1 MPAVRIVSALLIGSH
16 QLGGL
21 LSGWGYPVVFAFV
34 AIESL
39 GVPFPGET
47 ALIAA
52 AVYAGSGHHLDIAYV
67 IAAAA
72 AGAIVGDNAGFALGH
87 AGGWRLVR
95 RYGRHVRFTE
105 SRVKLGCYLFMRH
118 GGKLVFFGRFVIGL
132 RTWAAFLAG
141 TNRMPWP
148 RFLAFNAAGGIAWA
162 TIYGLGYFYLGG
174 ALERAS
180 TATDIALATLLVVAI
195 AGWVFYLRRH
205 EGRLTLRA
213 EQALGG
219 VLDERRHG
227 VGP

>member
-1 MPAVRIVSALLIGSH
+1 VPVVHMVSALLVSSH
-16 QLGGL
+16 QIDGL
-21 LSGWGYPVVFAFV
+21 LAGWGYVVVFAFV

-52 AVYAGSGHHLDIAYV
+52 AVYAGSTHHLGIAYV
-67 IAAAA
+67 IAAGA
-72 AGAIVGDNAGFALGH
+72 AGAIVGDNAGFALGRW
-87 AGGWRLVR
+87 GGVRLLR
-95 RYGRHVRFTE
+95 RYGPYVRLTE
-105 SRVKLGCYLFMRH
+105 SRAKLGRYLFMRH
-118 GGKLVFFGRFVIGL
+118 GGKLVFFGRFLTGL

-141 TNRMPWP
+141 TNRMSWR

-162 TIYGLGYFYLGG
+162 LLYGLGYFYLGG

-180 TATDIALATLLVVAI
+180 SATDIALTILLVLLI

-205 EGRLTLRA
+205 ESRLTLRA
-213 EQALGG
+213 ERALGSALEQRG
-219 VLDERRHG
+219 DG

>member
-1 MPAVRIVSALLIGSH
+1 MPAVRIVDALLIGSH
-16 QLGGL
+16 QLDGL
-21 LSGWGYPVVFAFV
+21 LGGWGYAVVFAFV

-52 AVYAGSGHHLDIAYV
+52 AVYAGSTHHLGIAYV

-72 AGAIVGDNAGFALGH
+72 AGAIVGDNAGFALGRW
-87 AGGWRLVR
+87 GGVRLLR
-95 RYGRHVRFTE
+95 RYGPYVCLTE
-105 SRVKLGCYLFMRH
+105 SRAKLGRYLFMRH
-118 GGKLVFFGRFVIGL
+118 GGKLVFFGRFLTGL

-148 RFLAFNAAGGIAWA
+148 RFLAFNASGGIAWA
-162 TIYGLGYFYLGG
+162 LIYGLGYFYLGG
-174 ALERAS
+174 ALERGS

-195 AGWVFYLRRH
+195 AGWVFYVRRH

-219 VLDERRHG
+219 VLEQRKHG